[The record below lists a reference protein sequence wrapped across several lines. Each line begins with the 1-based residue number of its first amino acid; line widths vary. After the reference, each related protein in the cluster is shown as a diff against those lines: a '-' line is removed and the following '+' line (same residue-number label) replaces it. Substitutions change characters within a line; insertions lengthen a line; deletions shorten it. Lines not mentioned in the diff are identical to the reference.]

1 VTTDPGDEPDAL
13 TGTWTID
20 PIASHVTFAV
30 HYALLGSIRGR
41 FTDLEGL
48 LDLHP
53 DITRCS
59 AMLLIDAASVHTGPP
74 AQDQWLRSAAFLD
87 TDTYPHIWFH
97 STEVAPRP
105 HGRREH
111 AVVTGELTIRD
122 VTRPVHGAVRLRQV
136 HADNDSTARA
146 QFTCRTRL
154 SRADF
159 GVGTAHDTRRGGI
172 LLGDQLTLDLDICAV
187 RQRVVPLR

>member
-1 VTTDPGDEPDAL
+1 MTTEPGGEPDAL
-13 TGTWTID
+13 AGTWTIN
-20 PIASHVTFAV
+20 PSASHVTFAV

-87 TDTYPHIWFH
+87 ADTYPHIYFH
-97 STEVAPRP
+97 STEVAPHP
-105 HGRREH
+105 NGRREH
-111 AVVTGELTIRD
+111 AVVTGQLTIRD
-122 VTRPVHGAVRLRQV
+122 VTRPVRCAVHLRRM
-136 HADNDSTARA
+136 HADDGRTARVE
-146 QFTCRTRL
+146 FTGRTRL

-159 GVGTAHDTRRGGI
+159 GLGTGHDTRRGGI

-187 RQRVVPLR
+187 RQRVAPPR

>member
-1 VTTDPGDEPDAL
+1 MTTAPGAEPDAL
-13 TGTWTID
+13 TGTWTIN

-30 HYALLGSIRGR
+30 HYALLGTIRGR

-74 AQDQWLRSAAFLD
+74 AQDHWLRSAAFLD
-87 TDTYPHIWFH
+87 ADTYPHIWFH
-97 STEVAPRP
+97 STEVARHPN
-105 HGRREH
+105 GRRGH
-111 AVVTGELTIRD
+111 ALVTGELTIRD
-122 VTRPVHGAVRLRQV
+122 VTRPVRCAVQLRRV
-136 HADNDSTARA
+136 HADNGHTARVEL
-146 QFTCRTRL
+146 TGRTRL

-159 GVGTAHDTRRGGI
+159 GVGIGHDTRRGGI
-172 LLGDQLTLDLDICAV
+172 LLGDRLTLDLDLCAV
-187 RQRVVPLR
+187 RERVVPSR